1 MTNPLGQDILV
12 VGASAAG
19 LSTAEALRRGGHRG
33 RLTLIDAEPHPPYDR
48 PPLSKQFLSGAWND
62 ARIALRPPEALSELD
77 ADFVL
82 GERATHLDVAQRRVQ
97 TSTGRVVSADSVVI
111 ATGVRPRRLA
121 GQEAF
126 TGTHVLRSVDDA
138 RRLRAGLRP
147 GRRLVVVGNGVLG
160 SEVAATARG
169 LGLAVSLVGSAEQP
183 MGGQLGDL
191 GASELAA
198 VHRAA
203 GVNLVGGH
211 HVRSLIGESGRGGRV
226 TGVVLDSGEVLPA
239 DEVIVAIGSEPAT
252 DWLIDTGLE
261 LDGGVLCDSRCRA
274 AEGVWAVGDVARWEH
289 LGLGRTIRL
298 ENRTNA
304 TEQAIAVARDVL
316 GDGEPYLPVPFFW
329 TDQYGVKIQ
338 VYGTIPPGA
347 RTEVVDADPAD
358 GRFVALAHDDD
369 RLVGV
374 LGWGMPKQTRLR
386 RQELA
391 EQMAASVPVPR

>member
-1 MTNPLGQDILV
+1 MTTAVDQDILI

-33 RLTLIDAEPHPPYDR
+33 RLTLIDAEPHAPYDR
-48 PPLSKQFLSGAWND
+48 PPLSKQFLSGSWD
-62 ARIALRPPEALSELD
+62 ATRIALRPPEALAELD
-77 ADFVL
+77 AEFVL
-82 GERATHLDVAQRRVQ
+82 GERACHLDITERRVR

-111 ATGVRPRRLA
+111 ATGVRARRLT
-121 GQEAF
+121 GQDAF
-126 TGTHVLRSVDDA
+126 TGTHVLRSIDDA
-138 RRLRAGLRP
+138 LRLRNGLRR

-169 LGLAVSLVGSAEQP
+169 LGLAVSLVGSAELP
-183 MGGQLGDL
+183 MAGQLGSL
-191 GASELAA
+191 GASKLAA
-198 VHRAA
+198 AHRAA
-203 GVNLVGGH
+203 GVNLIGGH
-211 HVRSLIGESGRGGRV
+211 RAQSLVGQAGQV
-226 TGVVLDSGEVLPA
+226 TGVVLDTGEVLPA
-239 DEVIVAIGSEPAT
+239 DEVVVAVGSEPAT
-252 DWLIDTGLE
+252 EWLINSGLE
-261 LDGGVLCDSRCRA
+261 LDDGVLCDARCRA

-289 LGLGRTIRL
+289 LGLGEAIRL

-316 GDGEPYLPVPFFW
+316 GDGEPYLPLPSFW

-347 RTEVVDADPAD
+347 RTEIVDGDVLD
-358 GRFVALAHDDD
+358 GRFVALAHHND

-391 EQMAASVPVPR
+391 QAIAASAPAPSI

>member
-1 MTNPLGQDILV
+1 MNNPLDQDVLV

-19 LSTAEALRRGGHRG
+19 LSTAEALRHGGHRG
-33 RLTLIDAEPHPPYDR
+33 RLTLIDAESHPPYDR
-48 PPLSKQFLSGAWND
+48 PPLSKQFLSGAWSND
-62 ARIALRPPEALSELD
+62 RIALRAPEALAGLD
-77 ADFVL
+77 AEFVL
-82 GERATHLDVAQRRVQ
+82 GERASHFDVAQRQVR
-97 TSTGRVVSADSVVI
+97 TNAGRVFSADSVVI
-111 ATGVRPRRLA
+111 ATGVRPRRLN
-121 GQEAF
+121 GQGAF
-126 TGTHVLRSVDDA
+126 TGTHVLRSIDDS
-138 RRLRAGLRP
+138 RRLRDALRP

-169 LGLAVSLVGSAEQP
+169 LGLEVSLVGSAPLP
-183 MGGQLGDL
+183 MAGQLGDL
-191 GASELAA
+191 GGGELAA
-198 VHRAA
+198 AHRAA
-203 GVNLVGGH
+203 GVALAGGHRASSLVG
-211 HVRSLIGESGRGGRV
+211 RSGRV
-226 TGVVLDSGEVLPA
+226 TGVVLDSGELLPA
-239 DEVIVAIGSEPAT
+239 DEVVVTIGSEPAT
-252 DWLIDTGLE
+252 GWLVGSGLE
-261 LDGGVLCDSRCRA
+261 LDDGVVCEAHCRA

-289 LGLGRTIRL
+289 LGLGETIRL

-338 VYGTIPPGA
+338 VHGTIPPGA
-347 RTEVVDADPAD
+347 STEIVDGDCAD

-391 EQMAASVPVPR
+391 ERMAARVPALR